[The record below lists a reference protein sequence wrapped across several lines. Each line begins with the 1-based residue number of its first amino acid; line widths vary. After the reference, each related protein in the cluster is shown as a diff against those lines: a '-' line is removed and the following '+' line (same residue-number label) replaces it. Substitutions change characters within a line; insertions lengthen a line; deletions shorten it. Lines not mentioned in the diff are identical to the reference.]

1 MAQSLIRLMVI
12 IAFGSFS
19 IIAVLPLAN
28 VARSK
33 AWSGSFVAQFILL
46 VCLATIA
53 TVAFYYALK
62 KLVPFIDDSAL
73 AQARFLDTP
82 NAKYADAA
90 ILFSA
95 ALSLFIELGIIR
107 WQSSVL
113 PFFAFYKNFSLLACF
128 AGLGLGYALATRKLI
143 PLFLTV
149 PLLRSEEHTS
159 ELQSLR

>member
-19 IIAVLPLAN
+19 IIAVLPLGN
-28 VARSK
+28 VARSGK
-33 AWSGSFVAQFILL
+33 AWSGSLVAQGILL

-53 TVAFYYALK
+53 TVAFYYALE
-62 KLVPFIDDSAL
+62 KLLPFIDASAL
-73 AQARFLDTP
+73 AQTRFLDTL

-95 ALSLFIELGIIR
+95 ALSLFMELGIIR

-113 PFFAFYKNFSLLACF
+113 PFFAFYKNFSLLVDWTPRLRQSVKLHF
-128 AGLGLGYALATRKLI
+128 AVRC
-143 PLFLTV
+143 
-149 PLLRSEEHTS
+149 RSIVG
-159 ELQSLR
+159 RG